1 MSRRI
6 LILICLATLLTTGRA
21 QQNNLFEVSKNLEI
35 YFSLFR
41 ELSLNYADDISPS
54 RLTRTSIDAML
65 RSLDPYTNYIPEDQI
80 EDFRFMTSGEFGGI
94 GINTFERDK
103 KTFISEIYENSP
115 ARQAGLKT
123 GDRILSIN
131 TIDIDGKPEDD
142 VNLLMKGEIGSVVN
156 ISYLRKGI
164 EKPVSVDIRRQK
176 ISPPNVSYSGMVTP
190 KTGLIRVEKFTEKA
204 AEDVYNALLNLKK
217 EKEFSSL
224 IIDLRGNGG
233 GLLDQ
238 AVGVV
243 SLFTDKGSLVV
254 STKGRNPDRNRSYMT
269 INPPVDTR
277 LPLLI
282 MVDESSASASEIVA
296 GALQDFDRAVIMGE
310 KTFGK
315 GLVQNILPLPYN
327 TQLKITVAKYYIPS
341 GRCIQAMDYS
351 DQETARHHRFAD
363 SLKSLFYTRGGRMV
377 YDGGGIEPDLSPSTV
392 QFKPLIS
399 SLFQNFIFFDFANEF
414 ALTHDSIPPPDQFVI
429 TPETYAGFIE
439 FALSN
444 YPKWNDEARVRIKAL
459 RNTLKEQGR
468 MDTDKEKLLAGLENS
483 LYADIE
489 KEIAE
494 ARSEIEYILRIEII
508 SRYYY
513 QSGKINALIVSEEEI
528 QEAARILEDS
538 ETYRQVLAGTHPDCH
553 NKKRPK

>member
-1 MSRRI
+1 MARRTLT
-6 LILICLATLLTTGRA
+6 LIILATLLVTGRA

-80 EDFRFMTSGEFGGI
+80 EDFRFLTSGEFGGI
-94 GINTFERDK
+94 GINTFGRDQ
-103 KTFISEIYENSP
+103 KTYISEIYENSP

-131 TIDIDGKPEDD
+131 AVDIDGKPEDD
-142 VNLLMKGEIGSVVN
+142 VNLLMKGEIGSLVN
-156 ISYLRKGI
+156 ITYMRKGFS
-164 EKPVSVDIRRQK
+164 KPVSVEIRRQK

-204 AEDVYNALLNLKK
+204 AEDVYNALLNLRK

-243 SLFTDKGSLVV
+243 SLFTDKGTLVV
-254 STKGRNPDRNRSYMT
+254 NTKGRNPDRNRSYMT
-269 INPPVDTR
+269 INPPIDTR

-282 MVDESSASASEIVA
+282 LVDENSASASEIVA
-296 GALQDFDRAVIMGE
+296 GALQDLDRAIVMGE

-341 GRCIQAMDYS
+341 GRCIQAVDYS
-351 DQETARHHRFAD
+351 DHETALHHRYAD

-377 YDGGGIEPDLSPSTV
+377 YDGGGIEPDLSPSSG

-399 SLFQNFIFFDFANEF
+399 SLFQNYLFFDFANEY
-414 ALTHDSIPPPDQFVI
+414 ALTHDSIP
-429 TPETYAGFIE
+429 TPEQFTVSPALFDSFVE
-439 FALSN
+439 FARKN
-444 YPKWNDEARVRIKAL
+444 YPKWNDESRVRINAL

-468 MDTDKEKLLAGLENS
+468 LDTEKEKMLLEIENS
-483 LYADIE
+483 LQDDIE
-489 KEIAE
+489 KELAE
-494 ARSEIEYILRIEII
+494 ARTEIEYILRIEII
-508 SRYYY
+508 SRFYY
-513 QSGKINALIVSEEEI
+513 QSGRINALIVSEEDI
-528 QEAARILEDS
+528 KEAARLLEDT
-538 ETYRQVLAGTHPDCH
+538 ETYQQVLAGTHPDCH
-553 NKKRPK
+553 NKRRPR